1 VTVPVPPVDGPPR
14 RADEAS
20 PLQQIRDVQS
30 SLSGATRRVADTIL
44 GSPAEAGR
52 TSITVLAAR
61 AEASPATVTRLAVLL
76 GYSGYPAL
84 RAAIATDY
92 GRGVQGGWERDIGS
106 VIAPGDAPEHVLTVL
121 ATTQSRALRNAMGSI
136 DLAATARVADHMA
149 RAARIHIFGEWGD
162 AVPAHELTIRLL
174 RIGRPVWFHEG
185 REASH
190 VATSLLHHGDV
201 ALAVARSGRD
211 PVARDFLTDA
221 AARGA
226 FTAVITGTPESPVA
240 AAAEVVLFTGTREG
254 STWTDYFAGRSSD
267 TLVTSLLW
275 VLVAQRTPEAL
286 AEAFVS
292 LHGPAPEP
300 E

>member
-1 VTVPVPPVDGPPR
+1 MTT
-14 RADEAS
+14 ADEAS
-20 PLQQIRDVQS
+20 PLQQIRDVQA

-52 TSITVLAAR
+52 SSITVLAAR

-106 VIAPGDAPEHVLTVL
+106 VITPGDSPEQVLTVL
-121 ATTQSRALRNAMGSI
+121 ATAQSRALRNAMGSI
-136 DLAATARVADHMA
+136 DLAAAAQVADRMA
-149 RAARIHIFGEWGD
+149 VASRIHVFGEWGD
-162 AVPAHELTIRLL
+162 AVPAHELVIRLL

-185 REASH
+185 RQSSQ
-190 VATSLLHHGDV
+190 VATSLLHRGDV
-201 ALAVARSGRD
+201 ALAVDRSGND
-211 PVARDFLTDA
+211 PVALAFVTDA

-226 FTAVITGTPESPVA
+226 FTTVITGMPDSPIA
-240 AAAEVVLFTGTREG
+240 AAADVVLFTGTRET

-267 TLVTSLLW
+267 TLVASLLW

-300 E
+300 ER